1 MAGGDTKVKL
11 KMSSSNIEGGTTF
24 DFKTYFF
31 SFHISQSMAVLS
43 LSNTQNNDIFYNRWH
58 LRFKRTL
65 SGQLL
70 VHMKLLD
77 DLWFGEKIQCCH
89 FLILTITCGNW
100 DYPQCLWCNENSED
114 YTFFDLLLWPTSHL
128 VFGKNR
134 GLKASIT
141 ANTFYSSRETDWFGG
156 RDFGQRWSY

>member
-77 DLWFGEKIQCCH
+77 DL
-89 FLILTITCGNW
+89 
-100 DYPQCLWCNENSED
+100 
-114 YTFFDLLLWPTSHL
+114 
-128 VFGKNR
+128 
-134 GLKASIT
+134 
-141 ANTFYSSRETDWFGG
+141 
-156 RDFGQRWSY
+156 